1 MSMSDT
7 VVYSDLNNNRMVFDC
22 ESKKAMG
29 IADGEYELRTNMADY
44 RLETDDFF
52 MMQWASGHKIK
63 VVNGE
68 YDVDTVLKASQH
80 LMDACGYWGVYV
92 EQLDYNAEHDFIEL
106 TVGS

>member
-1 MSMSDT
+1 MT
-7 VVYSDLNNNRMVFDC
+7 NETIYSNLNENRMVFDC
-22 ESKKAMG
+22 ESKKAMS
-29 IADGEYELRTNMADY
+29 IPDGEYELRTEMADY
-44 RLETDDFF
+44 RLDTDDFF

-68 YDVDTVLKASQH
+68 WDVPSVLKASQH

-92 EQLDYNAEHDFIEL
+92 EQLEYNYEGDFVEL

>member
-1 MSMSDT
+1 MT
-7 VVYSDLNNNRMVFDC
+7 NETIYSNLNENRMVFDC
-22 ESKKAMG
+22 ESKKAMS
-29 IADGEYELRTNMADY
+29 IPDGEYELRTDMADY
-44 RLETDDFF
+44 RLNTDDFF

-68 YDVDTVLKASQH
+68 WDVPSVLKASQH

-92 EQLDYNAEHDFIEL
+92 EQLEYNYEGDFVEL

>member
-1 MSMSDT
+1 MT
-7 VVYSDLNNNRMVFDC
+7 NETIYSNLNENRMVFDC
-22 ESKKAMG
+22 ESKKAMS
-29 IADGEYELRTNMADY
+29 IPDGEYELRTDMADY
-44 RLETDDFF
+44 RLNTDDFF

-68 YDVDTVLKASQH
+68 WDIPSVLKASQH

-92 EQLDYNAEHDFIEL
+92 EQLEYNYEGDFVEL

>member
-1 MSMSDT
+1 MT
-7 VVYSDLNNNRMVFDC
+7 NETIYSNLNENRMVFDC
-22 ESKKAMG
+22 ESKKAMS
-29 IADGEYELRTNMADY
+29 IPDGEYELRTDMADY
-44 RLETDDFF
+44 RLNTDDFF

-68 YDVDTVLKASQH
+68 WDVSSVLKASQH

-92 EQLDYNAEHDFIEL
+92 EQLEYNYEGDFVEL